1 MLTNFALWIIMIT
14 NLIII
19 LISIIIFNIIFTKI
33 DSIFTPGKEWLEIT
47 AIMVSIFIIYLINLE
62 ADRISNKI
70 KIIIEKQQNTKQNT
84 KQNKN

>member
-1 MLTNFALWIIMIT
+1 MIT

-70 KIIIEKQQNTKQNT
+70 KIIIEKQQNTKQN
-84 KQNKN
+84 KN

>member
-70 KIIIEKQQNTKQNT
+70 KIIIEKQQNTKQN
-84 KQNKN
+84 KN